1 MNKMKED
8 KIVLIKEGLA
18 TRVDVLV
25 RQREDFH
32 K

>member
-1 MNKMKED
+1 MKED

>member
-8 KIVLIKEGLA
+8 KITLIKEGLA